1 MTQQQP
7 DSVSSGIAPVP
18 PATPTSTHRRRSSVG
33 TIKLGDSAVPSLQS
47 RRSIS
52 DINEAEKYQLK
63 EINRTSQSVNDM
75 EVSKK
80 LFTFVKILCYRH
92 TWFAPLLVLISANV
106 VYLLSNNYTPSNPLH
121 RFLKL
126 SYQVPNTDPPL
137 YEKGWKDFCFVFYM
151 IIFFTF
157 LREFTMQIFLQ
168 PLARYFGIR
177 GKSRTSRFVEQ
188 TYAIFYY
195 GITSPFG
202 LYLMKHSPMW
212 FFKTEEFFREYPHL
226 QHTWL
231 FKYYYLFQAGFWS
244 QQALILTLQ
253 LEKPRKDFKELV
265 FHHIVTILLISLS
278 YMFNFTWMGLAIY
291 ITMDVSD
298 LFLGTSKTLNYIGSP
313 LEVPFFLLF
322 VVVWIY
328 TRHWLNLKILYSV
341 MTEFLTVGPNVLDF
355 ASQQYKCW
363 ISQPMVFTLIL
374 ALQLVNAYWLFL
386 IFRILVRFA
395 IYNVKKDE
403 RSDDEDEDEDE
414 E

>member
-1 MTQQQP
+1 
-7 DSVSSGIAPVP
+7 
-18 PATPTSTHRRRSSVG
+18 
-33 TIKLGDSAVPSLQS
+33 
-47 RRSIS
+47 
-52 DINEAEKYQLK
+52 
-63 EINRTSQSVNDM
+63 
-75 EVSKK
+75 
-80 LFTFVKILCYRH
+80 
-92 TWFAPLLVLISANV
+92 
-106 VYLLSNNYTPSNPLH
+106 
-121 RFLKL
+121 
-126 SYQVPNTDPPL
+126 
-137 YEKGWKDFCFVFYM
+137 
-151 IIFFTF
+151 
-157 LREFTMQIFLQ
+157 
-168 PLARYFGIR
+168 
-177 GKSRTSRFVEQ
+177 
-188 TYAIFYY
+188 
-195 GITSPFG
+195 
-202 LYLMKHSPMW
+202 
-212 FFKTEEFFREYPHL
+212 
-226 QHTWL
+226 
-231 FKYYYLFQAGFWS
+231 
-244 QQALILTLQ
+244 
-253 LEKPRKDFKELV
+253 
-265 FHHIVTILLISLS
+265 
-278 YMFNFTWMGLAIY
+278 MGLAIY